1 MHTQIKWAGVTGLLC
16 LFQMNCA
23 SALGESWQ
31 NIVQP
36 IGNLQISPP
45 ESGMQVNQ
53 YLMSLDP
60 NITQAT
66 LPFDPGTQV
75 TKITTTQPQ
84 YFVRT
89 YNPASGSGPVG
100 SWVMRSS
107 EARGLSPEQIRNRQA
122 LPALPTMFTMVLVPA
137 GITIYTGIAGPIA
150 GWGDG
155 GATQEKLIGPPYV
168 PKENFFNRQEIGNCF
183 LCYRVLASEGNA
195 NRVGAAL
202 DRHIPRAYSPLE
214 SIYTNLDLLYFGQ
227 TATQF
232 RAALNALSGEGA
244 TGSQSV
250 SFANTTSF
258 MEVIR
263 QQSST
268 WLTDTKAVSTSSQ
281 DNQTSAFANGAWA
294 HATGS
299 SSYLKGNNGAAS
311 LNANAAGLQAGIGR
325 QLTPDV
331 MIGAAL
337 GVSDARYSVSD
348 LATQASLLSLNL
360 GLYGIAKKDDV
371 YASGALTYS
380 RGDTTMHRSIS
391 INELFNQ
398 QKSSFNT
405 EVYSARLELGYRAKL
420 PALNLTPFIAFQ
432 PAWLRQNTFDESAY
446 GSGNSLVNMGL
457 NYQSQTV
464 TSLPG
469 SIGLQLDRKTTL
481 DNGWTLNPTLRVSW
495 IHEFQPDR
503 NITAALNLLPSQTFT
518 IYGASAPGNTV
529 QAIAGLTASDG
540 NNISGYLML
549 GADMS
554 DRGQSIQGRI
564 GLNILF

>member
-1 MHTQIKWAGVTGLLC
+1 
-16 LFQMNCA
+16 
-23 SALGESWQ
+23 
-31 NIVQP
+31 
-36 IGNLQISPP
+36 
-45 ESGMQVNQ
+45 
-53 YLMSLDP
+53 
-60 NITQAT
+60 
-66 LPFDPGTQV
+66 
-75 TKITTTQPQ
+75 
-84 YFVRT
+84 
-89 YNPASGSGPVG
+89 
-100 SWVMRSS
+100 
-107 EARGLSPEQIRNRQA
+107 
-122 LPALPTMFTMVLVPA
+122 MFTMVLVPA
-137 GITIYTGIAGPIA
+137 GITMYTGIAGPIA

-168 PKENFFNRQEIGNCF
+168 PKENYFNRQDIGNCF

-232 RAALNALSGEGA
+232 REALSALSGEGA

-263 QQSST
+263 QQSS
-268 WLTDTKAVSTSSQ
+268 
-281 DNQTSAFANGAWA
+281 FPNGAWA
-294 HATGS
+294 NATGS
-299 SSYLKGNNGAAS
+299 TSYLKGNNGAAS

-360 GLYGIAKKDDV
+360 GLYGIAKKDDA

-380 RGDTTMHRSIS
+380 RGDTTMHRSIR

-495 IHEFQPDR
+495 IHEFQPER
-503 NITAALNLLPSQTFT
+503 NITAALNLLPGQTFT
-518 IYGASAPGNTV
+518 IYGASAPGNTA